1 VHRVS
6 STVVCVVG
14 PDPAGSPDQVARSVL
29 TSLTGATNV
38 TLVLAGDTL
47 TPGARAVAAWQEC
60 RSAAT
65 PYAVHDADPL
75 AEVAAA
81 WTARYDEA
89 GAVGDLEVAVAAAV
103 ARFRRGEVDLPDS
116 LVLLDPDG
124 WPATRRH
131 WYLGVLA
138 AAAPARVVPIRADGR
153 ELRRALQSLPTGRWW
168 PEPSERLL
176 DGIDRV
182 VPDKVG
188 LPTRGQPASLRA

>member
-1 VHRVS
+1 M
-6 STVVCVVG
+6 VCVVG
-14 PDPAGSPDQVARSVL
+14 PEPAGTPDQVARSVL
-29 TSLTGATNV
+29 TSLTSAANV
-38 TLVLAGDTL
+38 TLVLADDTL
-47 TPGARAVAAWQEC
+47 TPAARSVAAWRDA

-65 PYAVHDADPL
+65 PYVVHDADPL

-89 GAVGDLEVAVAAAV
+89 GAVGDLEVAVSAAV

-138 AAAPARVVPIRADGR
+138 AAAPARVVPIRADAR
-153 ELRRALQSLPTGRWW
+153 ELRRVLRSLPTGRWW
-168 PEPSERLL
+168 PDPPERLL

-188 LPTRGQPASLRA
+188 LPTRDQPASLHS

>member
-1 VHRVS
+1 M
-6 STVVCVVG
+6 T
-14 PDPAGSPDQVARSVL
+14 RSVL
-29 TSLTGATNV
+29 KSLTGAANV
-38 TLVLAGDTL
+38 TLVLADDALG
-47 TPGARAVAAWQEC
+47 PGARAVEAWRDC
-60 RSAAT
+60 RAAAT

-81 WTARYDEA
+81 WTARYDES
-89 GAVGDLEVAVAAAV
+89 GPVGDLEVAVTAAT

-138 AAAPARVVPIRADGR
+138 SAAPARVVPIRADGR
-153 ELRRALQSLPTGRWW
+153 ELRRTLQSLPTGRWW
-168 PEPSERLL
+168 PEPPERLL

-182 VPDKVG
+182 VPDKIG
-188 LPTRGQPASLRA
+188 LPVRAQLSPRS